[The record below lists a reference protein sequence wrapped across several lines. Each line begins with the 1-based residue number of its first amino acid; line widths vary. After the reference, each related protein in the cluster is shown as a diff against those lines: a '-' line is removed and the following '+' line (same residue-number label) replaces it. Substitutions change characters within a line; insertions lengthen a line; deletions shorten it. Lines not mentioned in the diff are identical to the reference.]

1 MIFWTKNIV
10 KMKRLILSYQK
21 LLPRFLLRLFL
32 LQLRDQQVYIGKRQF
47 ANLVW
52 TNQVHVLKIE
62 KLFLSE
68 YIYNLLCLG

>member
-1 MIFWTKNIV
+1 
-10 KMKRLILSYQK
+10 MKRLILSYQK

-47 ANLVW
+47 VYLVW

-68 YIYNLLCLG
+68 YMYNSLCLGQLM

>member
-1 MIFWTKNIV
+1 
-10 KMKRLILSYQK
+10 MKRLILSYQK

-68 YIYNLLCLG
+68 YMYNSLCLGQLM